1 MEKKMPIILTPYK
14 EIKFGELSIY
24 DFVQEGYT
32 VPEKVIAYLQTK
44 KPYIMSPGIYNHPFK
59 EGETLFGPYLY
70 TDGKYA
76 WDRDTWKYVVKYHLT
91 LPEDFIEHV
100 MSEEGNVFLESC
112 HYGADSWYQAFEES
126 FADKPHMNFLPE
138 DAGDVKL
145 DEF

>member
-59 EGETLFGPYLY
+59 EGETLLGPYLY

-100 MSEEGNVFLESC
+100 MSEEGSVFLESC
-112 HYGADSWYQAFEES
+112 HYGADSWYQAFEKS
-126 FADKPHMNFLPE
+126 FANKPHMNFLPE